1 MSGLFGIIHLG
12 LSALLSHRSALNVR
26 SHNLANVDTP
36 GYSRQEAL
44 LATNP
49 PWPSAGTAEAL
60 IGGQFGTGVDVL
72 TVRRA
77 REGFLDFQTRICQGL
92 RGQADSAA
100 GALRQIESILAPA
113 PEQNLST
120 LLDRFW
126 DDWENV
132 ANRPED
138 LGLRYVLRETALTV
152 ADTFRD
158 YVQRIHSVILTVDT
172 GISARIQEVNTL
184 TAQIADYNRQI
195 TVAQAEGRAPNDLLD
210 SRGLLLDR
218 LAQLTGALPAADEA
232 GHLIIHLD
240 GRPIVQDAAA
250 YSLSLAGAG
259 QILSSYDDASVQI
272 TNGEI
277 GGLLEARNIA
287 IPSYLADLD
296 TLATTLVAQVNT
308 LHQAG
313 FGLDGL
319 TGRDFFLAGAT
330 AGDLA
335 LDPALLADVR
345 AIAAAAADVPGDGSV
360 ALQIANL
367 RTTPVL
373 AGRTL
378 NESTQ
383 SLLGVIGN
391 DIATRQNAVTAQEFA
406 LDQIRQQQQ
415 SISGVSIDEELTY
428 LTLSQRAY
436 EAAARIVSTVDDML
450 VTVIERMGVS

>member
-1 MSGLFGIIHLG
+1 MSGLFGTIHLG

-36 GYSRQEAL
+36 GYSRQAAL

-49 PWPSAGTAEAL
+49 PWPTAGTAQAL
-60 IGGQFGTGVDVL
+60 VGGQFGTGVDVL
-72 TVRRA
+72 TVARA
-77 REGFLDFQTRICQGL
+77 REAFLDFQARICQGL

-100 GALRQIESILAPA
+100 GALRQVESILAPA
-113 PEQNLST
+113 PEENLST

-138 LGLRYVLRETALTV
+138 VGLRYVLRETALTV

-158 YVQRIHSVILTVDT
+158 YVQRIHSVALTVDT
-172 GISARIQEVNTL
+172 GISTRIQEVNTL

-195 TVAQAEGRAPNDLLD
+195 SVAQAEGRAPNDLLD
-210 SRGLLLDR
+210 SRGILLDR
-218 LAQLTGALPAADEA
+218 LAQLTGAFPAADEA
-232 GHLIIHLD
+232 GHLIVYLD
-240 GRPIVQDAAA
+240 GRPIVQGAAA
-250 YSLSLAGAG
+250 YSLSITGAG

-277 GGLLEARNIA
+277 GGLLEARNVA

-319 TGRDFFLAGAT
+319 TGRDL
-330 AGDLA
+330 
-335 LDPALLADVR
+335 
-345 AIAAAAADVPGDGSV
+345 
-360 ALQIANL
+360 
-367 RTTPVL
+367 
-373 AGRTL
+373 
-378 NESTQ
+378 
-383 SLLGVIGN
+383 
-391 DIATRQNAVTAQEFA
+391 
-406 LDQIRQQQQ
+406 
-415 SISGVSIDEELTY
+415 DEELAY

-436 EAAARIVSTVDDML
+436 EAAARIISTADEML
-450 VTVIERMGVS
+450 LTVIERMGVS